1 MAVGTGPLERPP
13 RGVVASAVAA
23 VSRAISRRFAE
34 DVARYADSVDL
45 RILSAPRVEGIMP
58 TDFGRA
64 DELIADG
71 LSVTRASLA
80 RRDRV
85 VHLRPAA

>member
-1 MAVGTGPLERPP
+1 
-13 RGVVASAVAA
+13 
-23 VSRAISRRFAE
+23 
-34 DVARYADSVDL
+34 
-45 RILSAPRVEGIMP
+45 MP
-58 TDFGRA
+58 TDFSHA

-71 LSVTRASLA
+71 LRVARTSLA